1 VSCDINYYI
10 RLANNISAVALR
22 EIRRYQHSTEL
33 LIPRAPFYK
42 LVREIAGDLARFHG
56 GWRFQGQA
64 LMALQEASEAYLVH
78 LFEGERLRL

>member
-42 LVREIAGDLARFHG
+42 LVREIAGDLAG
-56 GWRFQGQA
+56 SQGWRFQGQA
-64 LMALQEASEAYLVH
+64 LVALQEASEAYLVH